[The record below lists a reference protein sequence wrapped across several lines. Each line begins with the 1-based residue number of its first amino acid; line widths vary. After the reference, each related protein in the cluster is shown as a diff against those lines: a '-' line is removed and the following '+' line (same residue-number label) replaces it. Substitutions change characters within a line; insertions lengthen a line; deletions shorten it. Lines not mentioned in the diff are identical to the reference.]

1 MDNASWATYWWL
13 NYARSVSN
21 TFDVECVTKK
31 FGFVT
36 SNLILL
42 IMIFVQWGLKEE
54 ELTSNVV
61 CFDVDR
67 VKTFQ
72 GLKSKVTI
80 QIQYQYSSFI
90 TNVHYMIH
98 ETNLMVQIL

>member
-1 MDNASWATYWWL
+1 
-13 NYARSVSN
+13 
-21 TFDVECVTKK
+21 
-31 FGFVT
+31 
-36 SNLILL
+36 
-42 IMIFVQWGLKEE
+42 MIFSQWGLKEE
-54 ELTSNVV
+54 EFISKVV
-61 CFDVDR
+61 CFDVDG

-98 ETNLMVQIL
+98 